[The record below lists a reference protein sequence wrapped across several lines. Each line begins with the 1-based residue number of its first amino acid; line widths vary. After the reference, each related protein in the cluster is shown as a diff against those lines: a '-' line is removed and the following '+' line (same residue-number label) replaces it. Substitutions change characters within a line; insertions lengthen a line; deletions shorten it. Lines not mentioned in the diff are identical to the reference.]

1 MTIQHTHLDKG
12 YIQIYTGNG
21 KGKTTAAIG
30 QAIRAAGNGYRSL
43 IIQFMKEYPYSE
55 LIALKSFKEFI
66 EVEQYGGDDFVYKK
80 ELPTRKEKEKA
91 QKGIKRVEEEF
102 TKDNFDIIV
111 LDEIIV
117 SIYFKLIEVGDVIDL
132 MKKKPTNKE
141 LILTGRYCPEELID
155 LADLVTEMKEVKHYY
170 QKGITSRKGFES

>member
-1 MTIQHTHLDKG
+1 MKIQRKHLDKG

-55 LIALKSFKEFI
+55 LISLKKFEEYI

-80 ELPTRKEKEKA
+80 ELPSKIEKEKA
-91 QKGIKRVEEEF
+91 QRGIKRAVEEF
-102 TKDNFDIIV
+102 AKDNFDVII

-117 SIYFKLIEVGDVIDL
+117 SIYFKLIETEAVIDL
-132 MKKKPTNKE
+132 IKKKPVNKE
-141 LILTGRYCPEELID
+141 LILTGRYCPQELID

-170 QKGITSRKGFES
+170 QKGITSRKGFEA

>member
-1 MTIQHTHLDKG
+1 MSIKRKHLDKG

>member
-1 MTIQHTHLDKG
+1 MKIQRKNLDKG

-30 QAIRAAGNGYRSL
+30 QAIRAAGNGYKSL

-55 LIALKSFKEFI
+55 LISLKKFEEYI

-80 ELPTRKEKEKA
+80 ELPSREEKEKA
-91 QKGIKRVEEEF
+91 QRGIKRAVEEFAE
-102 TKDNFDIIV
+102 DNFDVII

-117 SIYFKLIEVGDVIDL
+117 SIYFKLVELQDVINIVKSKL
-132 MKKKPTNKE
+132 SRKE
-141 LILTGRYCPEELID
+141 LILTGRYCPQEIID